1 MLLDLDT
8 GRLVVFLAGL
18 TGFVALESLFQHRR
32 HSGYMSWRCLFHLMI
47 AAFNTLLMRA
57 VVFVPL
63 LLWLVYC
70 EEEGWGLS
78 RLFGLGGWQE
88 VVISLIVLDALDYW
102 WHRWNHRVP
111 FLWRFHKAHHADT
124 EIDVSTALRFHP
136 GELLISGLVKAS
148 WIALW
153 GPSAIAWF
161 VFEAAISL
169 SAQWH
174 HANIDLPDA
183 VESKLRRLIVT
194 PRFHAMHHMVDREF
208 GDAHFSTIFSLWDPI
223 FGSMARGQTRSSMKT
238 VEIGLPE
245 GRTLA
250 ASPKEWLLEPVRSR
264 NLALARDSRFGG

>member
-1 MLLDLDT
+1 
-8 GRLVVFLAGL
+8 
-18 TGFVALESLFQHRR
+18 
-32 HSGYMSWRCLFHLMI
+32 
-47 AAFNTLLMRA
+47 
-57 VVFVPL
+57 
-63 LLWLVYC
+63 
-70 EEEGWGLS
+70 
-78 RLFGLGGWQE
+78 
-88 VVISLIVLDALDYW
+88 
-102 WHRWNHRVP
+102 
-111 FLWRFHKAHHADT
+111 
-124 EIDVSTALRFHP
+124 
-136 GELLISGLVKAS
+136 VKAS

-208 GDAHFSTIFSLWDPI
+208 GDAHFSTIFSVWDPI

-245 GRTLA
+245 GRTLV

-264 NLALARDSRFGG
+264 NLGLARNSRLGG